1 MRKIDF
7 IVFGCLIFST
17 MLWFFGFYFSG
28 TTLGKVIF
36 LGMPLW
42 SITCAVAPA
51 VFAIATAIFAV
62 KSRNNRK

>member
-1 MRKIDF
+1 MRKIDI
-7 IVFGCLIFST
+7 IVFGFLIFST
-17 MLWFFGFYFSG
+17 LLWFFGFYFAS
-28 TTLGKVIF
+28 TTIGKVIF